1 MAAGP
6 LPPGTTA
13 WLLTDGKAGDEVQC
27 LAVAEALGLD
37 LASGRLQVRRVNPR
51 LPFALAMPWGPID
64 PRDGPGRPGSPI
76 APPFP
81 DLCIASGR
89 RAVPFLRALK
99 RASGGRSFTMF
110 LKDPRTGNGAADLIW
125 VPEHDRLRGPN
136 VVVTL
141 TPPHRVSRAA
151 LAAARDAPDP
161 RLKGVPRPRTAVLVG
176 GDSRH
181 HRFGRKDIAR
191 LVMHLEELAQS
202 GAGLMITA
210 SRRTPERLREALP
223 SLAARS
229 GGYYWDGTGSNPYIP
244 ILALADAIVVTADS
258 TNMVGEAAAT
268 GAPVLVFEPSGGHRK
283 IAAFLER
290 LRYHGAVKAFEGRLE
305 ACTYEPIDSTDL
317 IAGAL
322 AAAYLASRA

>member
-1 MAAGP
+1 MAASP

-27 LAVAEALGLD
+27 LAVAEALGLTLD
-37 LASGRLQVRRVNPR
+37 SGHLEIRRVKPR

-64 PRDGPGRPGSPI
+64 PRDAPGRTGSPI

-110 LKDPRTGNGAADLIW
+110 LKDPRTGAGAADLIW

-141 TPPHRVSRAA
+141 TPPHRASRAR
-151 LAAARDAPDP
+151 LAAARAAPDP
-161 RLKGVPRPRTAVLVG
+161 RLDAVPRPRAAVLVG

-191 LVMHLEELAQS
+191 FVLHLEQLARS

-210 SRRTPERLREALP
+210 SRRTPERLLEALP

-229 GGYYWDGTGSNPYIP
+229 RGYYWDGAGDNPYIP
-244 ILALADAIVVTADS
+244 MLALADAVVVTADS

-268 GAPVLVFEPSGGHRK
+268 GAPLLVFEPSGGHRK
-283 IAAFLER
+283 IGTFLAR
-290 LRYHGAVKAFEGRLE
+290 LRDHGAVKPFEGRLE
-305 ACTYEPIDSTDL
+305 AFVYEPIDSTDL

-322 AAAYLASRA
+322 ASAYLASRP